1 MKITKSKS
9 FRLVFWS
16 FICSIFFIFLGMF
29 EELNIGEFHLKIKSV
44 SPEIILFLLTPC
56 LGLYGFRRYTNARY
70 YRKELDD
77 KTGQG

>member
-1 MKITKSKS
+1 
-9 FRLVFWS
+9 
-16 FICSIFFIFLGMF
+16 MF